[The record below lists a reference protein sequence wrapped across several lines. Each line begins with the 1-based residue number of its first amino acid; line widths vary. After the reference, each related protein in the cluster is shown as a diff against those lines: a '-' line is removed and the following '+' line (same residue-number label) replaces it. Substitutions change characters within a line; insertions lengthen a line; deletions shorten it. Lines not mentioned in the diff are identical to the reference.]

1 MLQMDAL
8 TILIIEP
15 HAGMRSSLRDML
27 KQGGM
32 IKIDFSVGASAAIR
46 AFKNR
51 TYDIVLCEY
60 DLGEGQDGQQ
70 LLEDLRHHKLISLST
85 VFFMVTAERAY
96 EKVVSAAE
104 LAPTDYLLKPFT
116 ADTLLERVVR
126 AIERRN
132 IFLPVYQLMD
142 LGNLRDAIAA
152 CIDGAARYRRHMVD
166 FMRLRAELYVALGEP
181 VEAEQVYA
189 QLLTTRAIAWARL
202 GLAKSLY
209 LQGRFVEAESNL
221 QALVTENNKF
231 LDAYDWLAKTHE
243 AIGQLESAKAVLQ
256 DAVTVSP
263 HAIRRLRKLGEIS
276 LETGDIE
283 TAERSLRQVV
293 SKARYSDFRDP
304 EDHARLVQSLLKK
317 GDTVQAT
324 AVIRD
329 LDKSMG
335 GLNKTPVCRAISSA
349 MVYSHTGD
357 DARAALALGEA
368 VNACRDSIGMSSDLK
383 IELVRSCL
391 ESKME
396 DGASEVM
403 LDVMRNAPSGPVME
417 KAMRVFEQAGHSE
430 MAEKLVQDSR
440 RQVIELVAA
449 GAEKAKHG
457 DYRGAVAFMVA
468 AVAKLPD
475 NPQVVFNAALA
486 ALKCLDNLGWEDAL
500 GQQARNLIERA
511 RVLDPA
517 NPRLA
522 PLTSLYQGMLKK
534 YGIRPGRSAEVSMSV
549 SED

>member
-15 HAGMRSSLRDML
+15 HAGMRASLRDML
-27 KQGGM
+27 KQAGM
-32 IKIDFSVGASAAIR
+32 IKIDFAAGASAAIR
-46 AFKNR
+46 AFKSR
-51 TYDIVLCEY
+51 TYDMVMCEY

-104 LAPTDYLLKPFT
+104 LAPTDYLLKPFA
-116 ADTLLERVVR
+116 ADTLLMRVVR

-132 IFLPVYQLMD
+132 IFLPVYQLME
-142 LGNLRDAIAA
+142 LGNLRDAIAG
-152 CIDGAARYRRHMVD
+152 CIEGTTNYNRHKVD
-166 FMRLRAELYVALGEP
+166 FMRLRAELHVALGEP
-181 VEAEQVYA
+181 VEAEQVYT
-189 QLLTTRAIAWARL
+189 QLLATRAVAWARL

-209 LQGRFVEAESNL
+209 MQGRFAEAESNL
-221 QALVTENNKF
+221 QALVTENGKF

-243 AIGQLESAKAVLQ
+243 AIGQLELAKAVLQ

-263 HAIRRLRKLGEIS
+263 HAIRRLRKLGEIA
-276 LETGDIE
+276 LKTGDIN
-283 TAERSLRQVV
+283 TAESSLRQVV

-304 EDHARLVQSLLKK
+304 EDHTRLVQSLLKK
-317 GDTVQAT
+317 GDAVQAT

-329 LDKSMG
+329 LDKSMV
-335 GLNKTPVCRAISSA
+335 GLNKTAVCRAISNA
-349 MVYSHTGD
+349 MMYSHTGD
-357 DARAALALGEA
+357 EARAAQALGEA
-368 VNACRDSIGMSSDLK
+368 VSACRNSIGMSSDLK

-391 ESKME
+391 EGNLE
-396 DGASEVM
+396 DAASEVM
-403 LDVMRNAPSGPVME
+403 LDVMRNAPSGPVMA
-417 KAMRVFEQAGHSE
+417 KAMRIFEQAGRKE

-449 GAEKAKHG
+449 GADKAKQG
-457 DYRGAVAFMVA
+457 DYRGAVAFMLE
-468 AVAKLPD
+468 AVDKLPD

-500 GQQARNLIERA
+500 GQQARTLIERA
-511 RVLDPA
+511 RILDPA
-517 NPRLA
+517 NPRLT
-522 PLTSLYQGMLKK
+522 PLNNLYQDMLKK
-534 YGIRPGRSAEVSMSV
+534 YGIRPGRSAEASV
-549 SED
+549 PIASD

>member
-85 VFFMVTAERAY
+85 VFFMVTAERNY

-116 ADTLLERVVR
+116 ADALLERVVR

-132 IFLPVYQLMD
+132 IFLPVYQLME
-142 LGNLRDAIAA
+142 LGNLRDAIVA
-152 CIDGAARYRRHMVD
+152 CIEGAASHSRHMVD
-166 FMRLRAELYVALGEP
+166 FMRLRAELYMALGEP

-189 QLLTTRAIAWARL
+189 QLLSARAIAWARL

-209 LQGRFVEAESNL
+209 LQRRFAEAESNL
-221 QALVTENNKF
+221 QALVTENGKF
-231 LDAYDWLAKTHE
+231 LDAYDWLAKTHQ

-263 HAIRRLRKLGEIS
+263 HAIRRLRKLGEVA
-276 LETGDIE
+276 LETGDVE

-317 GDTVQAT
+317 GDTVQAS

-357 DARAALALGEA
+357 DARAVQALGEA
-368 VNACRDSIGMSSDLK
+368 VSACRDSIGMSSELK

-391 ESKME
+391 ESKLE
-396 DGASEVM
+396 AGASEVM

-417 KAMRVFEQAGHSE
+417 KAMRVFEQAGRSE

-457 DYRGAVAFMVA
+457 DYRGAVAFMA
-468 AVAKLPD
+468 EAVGKLPD

-500 GQQARNLIERA
+500 GQQARSLIERA
-511 RVLDPA
+511 RILDAA
-517 NPRLA
+517 NPRLT

-534 YGIRPGRSAEVSMSV
+534 YGIRPGRSAGVPAPA
-549 SED
+549 DY

>member
-51 TYDIVLCEY
+51 TYDMVLCEY

-116 ADTLLERVVR
+116 ADALLERVVR

-132 IFLPVYQLMD
+132 IFLPVYQLME
-142 LGNLRDAIAA
+142 LGNLRDAIAT
-152 CIDGAARYRRHMVD
+152 CLDGAARHSRHVVD
-166 FMRLRAELYVALGEP
+166 FMRLRAELYVVLGEP

-189 QLLTTRAIAWARL
+189 QLLSTRAIAWARL
-202 GLAKSLY
+202 GLAKTLY
-209 LQGRFVEAESNL
+209 MQGRFVEAENNL

-256 DAVTVSP
+256 DAVTLSP
-263 HAIRRLRKLGEIS
+263 HAIRRLRKLGEVA
-276 LETGDIE
+276 LETGDVD

-368 VNACRDSIGMSSDLK
+368 VSACRDSIGMSSDLK

-391 ESKME
+391 ESKLA

-457 DYRGAVAFMVA
+457 DYRGAVAFMVE
-468 AVAKLPD
+468 AVGKLPD

-500 GQQARNLIERA
+500 GQQARSLIERA
-511 RVLDPA
+511 RILDAA

-534 YGIRPGRSAEVSMSV
+534 YGIRPGRSVEVQVPIAAE
-549 SED
+549 

>member
-1 MLQMDAL
+1 MLEMDAL
-8 TILIIEP
+8 TVLIIEP
-15 HAGMRSSLRDML
+15 QAGMRSSLRDML
-27 KQGGM
+27 KIGGI
-32 IKIDFSVGASAAIR
+32 IKIDFSAGANAAIR

-104 LAPTDYLLKPFT
+104 LAPTDYLLKPFA

-132 IFLPVYQLMD
+132 IFLPVYQLME
-142 LGNLRDAIAA
+142 LGNLRDAIAG
-152 CIDGAARYRRHMVD
+152 CIEGAANYSRHKVD
-166 FMRLRAELYVALGEP
+166 FMRLRAELHVALGEP
-181 VEAEQVYA
+181 VEAEQVYTE
-189 QLLTTRAIAWARL
+189 LLSSRAIAWARL
-202 GLAKSLY
+202 GLAKSQFM
-209 LQGRFVEAESNL
+209 QGQFAEAESNL
-221 QALVTENNKF
+221 QTLVSENNKF

-243 AIGQLESAKAVLQ
+243 AIGQLESAKAVLK
-256 DAVTVSP
+256 DAVAVSP

-293 SKARYSDFRDP
+293 SKSRYSDFRDP
-304 EDHARLVQSLLKK
+304 EDHVRLVQSLLQK
-317 GDTVQAT
+317 GDAAQASM
-324 AVIRD
+324 VIRD

-335 GLNKTPVCRAISSA
+335 SLNKTPACRALSNA
-349 MVYSHTGD
+349 MVYAHTGD
-357 DARAALALGEA
+357 DARAAQALDEA
-368 VNACRDSIGMSSDLK
+368 VSACRDSIGMSSNLK

-391 ESKME
+391 ENKLE
-396 DGASEVM
+396 AGASEVM
-403 LDVMRNAPSGPVME
+403 LDVMRNAPSGPAMQR
-417 KAMRVFEQAGHSE
+417 AMRVFEQAGRSE

-449 GAEKAKHG
+449 GAEKAKQG
-457 DYRGAVAFMVA
+457 DYRGAVTFMQE
-468 AVAKLPD
+468 AVGKLPD

-486 ALKCLDNLGWEDAL
+486 VLKCLDNLGWEVAL
-500 GQQARNLIERA
+500 GQQARSLIERA
-511 RVLDPA
+511 RILDPA

-522 PLTSLYQGMLKK
+522 PLTALHQSMLTK
-534 YGIRPGRSAEVSMSV
+534 YGILPNRRASAPISG
-549 SED
+549 DT